1 MQYVALAIRKAATSI
16 VLIVIVACAFRVV
29 FAWDYAR
36 QRPRQA
42 LSVIPFLFESGNIA
56 HSVAVGKGFSS
67 PFRVD
72 TGPTAW
78 TTPVY
83 PLFLAG
89 LMRLFGPYTF
99 HSWLAAVAA
108 NILFSSLSAIP
119 VYFVGKRIGGVGLG
133 AAAAWLWA
141 IFPNAI
147 LLSYESLWETC
158 LSALLGAALLWATLR
173 VADSRR
179 LRPWC
184 WYGLLWGVAL
194 MSNAALLALAPFL
207 FGWALWGQGFGPT
220 AGLRPGAEADG
231 RLRAGRKAGGGPE
244 GPTPLHNGLI
254 AAAIALACCI
264 PWTIR
269 NYAVFGSFVPLRST
283 LGLQLWVGNNPKA
296 KVIWLG
302 EQHPIHDT
310 AERESYLQSGEI
322 AYMRQKEHDAIQF
335 MLTHPMHE
343 AELISGRFISFWAGG
358 TPSPIRDFLRNRSA
372 WFRYVLLFNI
382 AVSLGTLLGI
392 IIMIRQ
398 RSVYTVPLAVF
409 PVVFPWAYYLT
420 LSLPRYRH
428 AIDPILMLLT
438 AIALKQALARTPVP
452 PLHGIDRSKYKELQ

>member
-1 MQYVALAIRKAATSI
+1 
-16 VLIVIVACAFRVV
+16 
-29 FAWDYAR
+29 
-36 QRPRQA
+36 
-42 LSVIPFLFESGNIA
+42 
-56 HSVAVGKGFSS
+56 
-67 PFRVD
+67 
-72 TGPTAW
+72 
-78 TTPVY
+78 
-83 PLFLAG
+83 
-89 LMRLFGPYTF
+89 MRLFGPYTF
-99 HSWLAAVAA
+99 HSWLAAVGA
-108 NILFSSLSAIP
+108 NILFSSLAAIP
-119 VYFVGKRIGGVGLG
+119 VYFAGKRIGGLGLG

-158 LSALLGAALLWATLR
+158 LSALLGATLLWATLR

-194 MSNAALLALAPFL
+194 MSNAALLSLAPFL
-207 FGWALWGQGFGPT
+207 FAWALWGQGFGPA
-220 AGLRPGAEADG
+220 AGLRPGPEADG
-231 RLRAGRKAGGGPE
+231 KLRAGRKAGGGPE
-244 GPTPLHNGLI
+244 GPTSLYTGAV

-269 NYAVFGSFVPLRST
+269 NYAVFGSLVPLRST
-283 LGLQLWVGNNPKA
+283 LGLQLWVGNNPRA

-310 AERESYLQSGEI
+310 AERQSYLQSGEI

-335 MLTHPMHE
+335 MLTHPVRE

-372 WFRYVLLFNI
+372 WFRYVLLFNV
-382 AVSLGTLLGI
+382 AVSLGTLFGI
-392 IIMIRQ
+392 VILIRQ

-438 AIALKQALARTPVP
+438 AITLKQRLTRTPVP

>member
-16 VLIVIVACAFRVV
+16 VLIVIVACTCRVI

-67 PFRVD
+67 PFRID

-108 NILFSSLSAIP
+108 NILFSSLAAIP
-119 VYFVGKRIGGVGLG
+119 VYFAGKRIGGVGLG
-133 AAAAWLWA
+133 VAAAWLWA

-158 LSALLGAALLWATLR
+158 LSALLGATLLWATLR
-173 VADSRR
+173 VADSHR

-184 WYGLLWGVAL
+184 WYGLLWGAAL
-194 MSNAALLALAPFL
+194 MSNAALLSLAPFL
-207 FGWALWGQGFGPT
+207 FGWALWQTLPE
-220 AGLRPGAEADG
+220 RMG
-231 RLRAGRKAGGGPE
+231 RRNRLPHHGGAGGFACAFR
-244 GPTPLHNGLI
+244 NGAV

-269 NYAVFGSFVPLRST
+269 NYVVFGSLVPLRST
-283 LGLQLWVGNNPKA
+283 LGLQLWVGNNPQA

-310 AERESYLQSGEI
+310 AERQNYLQSGEI

-335 MLTHPMHE
+335 MLTHPMRE
-343 AELISGRFISFWAGG
+343 AGLISGRFVSFWAGG

-382 AVSLGTLLGI
+382 AVSLGTLVGI
-392 IIMIRQ
+392 IILIRQ
-398 RSVYTVPLAVF
+398 RSLYTVPLAVF
-409 PVVFPWAYYLT
+409 PVVFAWAY
-420 LSLPRYRH
+420 
-428 AIDPILMLLT
+428 
-438 AIALKQALARTPVP
+438 
-452 PLHGIDRSKYKELQ
+452 